1 MGRVAQGGPQRS
13 CITCRREGDKTSFL
27 RFVLA
32 PDGTLTPDLEDKL
45 PGRGAYTCIARRCL
59 LEAAK
64 KRQFNRSFKGAAI
77 SVDGAA
83 LDSQLQEQMER
94 RISGYLALANKAG
107 ALVSGGDAVE
117 RALKGSQ
124 LPSLLLLAEDVSPAI
139 GEKFEGMARRAG
151 LPLARALTKEAIGM
165 LLGKESDRS
174 AVVIMSSG
182 FGQSLIREIVRYRN
196 YLEEEN
202 GR

>member
-1 MGRVAQGGPQRS
+1 MGRASKGDPQRS
-13 CITCRREGDKTSFL
+13 CIACRREGDKAGFL

-32 PDGTLTPDLEDKL
+32 PDGTVTPDLEDKL

-59 LEAAK
+59 LEAIK
-64 KRQFNRSFKGAAI
+64 KRQFSRSFKGAVAA
-77 SVDGAA
+77 VDGVA
-83 LDSQLQEQMER
+83 LDGLLQEQMER

-107 ALVSGGDAVE
+107 AIVSGGDAVE
-117 RALKGSQ
+117 RALKATQ
-124 LPSLLLLAEDVSPAI
+124 LPSLLLLATDVSPTI

-151 LPLARALTKEAIGM
+151 LPVMRALTKEAIGI
-165 LLGKESDRS
+165 LVGKESDRS
-174 AVVIMSSG
+174 VVAIMSPG

>member
-1 MGRVAQGGPQRS
+1 MGREASGGPQRS
-13 CITCRREGDKTSFL
+13 CIACRRMGERTSFL

-32 PDGTLTPDLEDKL
+32 PDGSVTPDLEGKL
-45 PGRGAYTCIARRCL
+45 PGRGAYTCVSRDCL
-59 LEAAK
+59 LEAVK
-64 KRQFNRSFKGAAI
+64 KRQFGRAFKGAAAPF
-77 SVDGAA
+77 DGAEMDN
-83 LDSQLQEQMER
+83 LLQELMQR

-107 ALVSGGDAVE
+107 AAVSGGEAIE
-117 RALKGSQ
+117 RSLKGASA
-124 LPSLLLLAEDVSPAI
+124 PHLLILAADISPAI
-139 GEKFEGMARRAG
+139 GDKLEGIANRAG
-151 LPLARALTKEAIGM
+151 VTVARVLTKEALGM

-174 AVVIMSSG
+174 GVAITSPG

>member
-1 MGRVAQGGPQRS
+1 MGRETQDGPQRS
-13 CITCRREGDKTSFL
+13 CIACRREGDKASFL

-32 PDGTLTPDLEDKL
+32 PDGSVTPDLEEKL
-45 PGRGAYTCIARRCL
+45 PGRGAYTCVARSCL
-59 LEAAK
+59 LDAVK
-64 KRQFNRSFKGAAI
+64 KRQFGRSFKGAAAA
-77 SVDGAA
+77 VDGAA
-83 LDSQLQEQMER
+83 LDSLLLEQMER

-107 ALVSGGDAVE
+107 VALSGGDAVE
-117 RALKGSQ
+117 RALKGNQ
-124 LPSLLLLAEDVSPAI
+124 LPTLLLLSQDISASIA
-139 GEKFEGMARRAG
+139 EKFEGLARRAG
-151 LPLARALTKEAIGM
+151 LPVARVLSKEALGM

-174 AVVIMSSG
+174 AVAIMSPG